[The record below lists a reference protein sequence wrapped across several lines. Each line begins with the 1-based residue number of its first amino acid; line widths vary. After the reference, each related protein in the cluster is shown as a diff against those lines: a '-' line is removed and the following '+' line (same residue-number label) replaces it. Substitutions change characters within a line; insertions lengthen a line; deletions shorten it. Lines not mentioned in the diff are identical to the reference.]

1 MLQINDELIFL
12 TDSSS
17 SIGAISVYPLALTTA
32 NRFSREV
39 NLKKSCTS
47 NSLSDL
53 SYRICNSV
61 ALFRNMYNSP
71 PIIIESNNT
80 DIIMIIK
87 VLRFIDYLLN
97 QVSIALYLSHVFW
110 GSSPAR
116 KRGRNLSV
124 ILRWGG

>member
-17 SIGAISVYPLALTTA
+17 SIGAISVCPLALTTA

-53 SYRICNSV
+53 SYRICSSV

-97 QVSIALYLSHVFW
+97 QVSIALCLSHVLLAHPRL
-110 GSSPAR
+110 GS
-116 KRGRNLSV
+116 RG
-124 ILRWGG
+124 